1 MTELISNLL
10 DMIRV
15 RGTAYYSKSLRV
27 PWSMNVEQ
35 HDDLCRFHL
44 VLAGSAWIGLSG
56 LNSTELLEEGDFVI
70 VPRGQG
76 HYLGDIPDRKDG
88 PSHSIPG
95 ELFQPEF
102 QQFKNASRQTLLL
115 CGYFQFAQ
123 GMPSILTSQLPD
135 LLITHKNVAS
145 RSAQIGQIADLL
157 RDELG
162 RNDQPHTVILNRLT
176 EVLFYHAIR
185 QWLDGAVLP
194 GGALQALADIK
205 LQRVFEEIHQNPAQ
219 PWTVD
224 SLAKVAGQSRT
235 VFAAHFKQATGI
247 SPISYLGHWRTELA
261 CKLLVE
267 SEYGIDQIALESG
280 YRDTTAFSR
289 AFKKTTGSS
298 PGNYRRSRKN

>member
-1 MTELISNLL
+1 
-10 DMIRV
+10 
-15 RGTAYYSKSLRV
+15 
-27 PWSMNVEQ
+27 MNVEQ

-44 VLAGSAWIGLSG
+44 VLAGTACVGLSG
-56 LNSTELLEEGDFVI
+56 LNSTELLQQGDFVI
-70 VPRGQG
+70 IPRGQG
-76 HYLGDIPDRKDG
+76 HYLGDGPERKDG
-88 PSHSIPG
+88 RSHSIPG
-95 ELFQPEF
+95 ETYQPEF
-102 QQFKNASRQTLLL
+102 QRFNDTLDQTLLL

-135 LLITHKNVAS
+135 LLITRSNVAN
-145 RSAQIGQIADLL
+145 RSVQIGQIASML

-162 RNDQPHTVILNRLT
+162 RNDQPQTVILNRLT

-185 QWLDGAVLP
+185 QWLDRELSQ
-194 GGALQALADIK
+194 GGALQALADMK

-219 PWTVD
+219 PWTVE

-298 PGNYRRSRKN
+298 PGNYRRSNKS